1 MIEDKRLVLKEK
13 VLIFLSEFPFYKWAA
28 KSVGRDEDTLILWRN
43 EDKDFSERCEIAKS
57 EAMKRLGRRATPDF
71 MLKNAD
77 PETFK
82 DKKEM
87 EVSGDP
93 LVIIKS
99 DGDTT
104 KSMADTN
111 MG

>member
-1 MIEDKRLVLKEK
+1 MINDDRLEKKEK

-28 KSVGRDEDTLILWRN
+28 KSIGKDEDTLLLWRK
-43 EDKDFSERCEIAKS
+43 EDQDFSDRCEIAKS
-57 EAMKRLGRRATPDF
+57 EAMKRLGKRASPDF

-87 EVSGDP
+87 EVSGEP
-93 LVIIKS
+93 LVIIRDK
-99 DGDTT
+99 T
-104 KSMADTN
+104 
-111 MG
+111 